1 MALLLMSG
9 VGGMGMVM
17 AYYGKVFMRQLDEK
31 VQLLDGKLMAIS
43 KGASDL
49 SYSAS
54 NTERRVDEG
63 GGQVQN
69 RLRHLVQ
76 RVVDLRG

>member
-1 MALLLMSG
+1 MEAG
-9 VGGMGMVM
+9 HG
-17 AYYGKVFMRQLDEK
+17 GKVFMRQLG
-31 VQLLDGKLMAIS
+31 QLLDGKLMAIS

>member
-31 VQLLDGKLMAIS
+31 VQLLDGKLKALQESIRPVT
-43 KGASDL
+43 L
-49 SYSAS
+49 S
-54 NTERRVDEG
+54 
-63 GGQVQN
+63 Q
-69 RLRHLVQ
+69 
-76 RVVDLRG
+76 